1 MTGTSRC
8 LRSCAIALLVVT
20 SAPALRAQE
29 RDEPRE
35 DIEAREEWFWLQRS
49 FPSTVRPYAAMMR
62 AQLAASRNLGAL
74 RSVSGYSAFAGGWR
88 SLGPAGFFGADNGYF
103 TSGPQIDAGRV
114 TGVAPSPSGG
124 PLVIST
130 ASGGVWKSTF
140 GVWSPLSDAQCA
152 LTTGAVTVDPTD
164 GNVIYVGT
172 GEYNANSVGCGILR
186 SIDGGVSWAQ
196 LGASTFRFTTGGSVS
211 FARILV
217 DRAVGASLATTNL
230 LAATNSGVF
239 RSADGGATWASVL
252 SGATATVVAHPTKP
266 TVIYAGNTDN
276 SAPTRRGVHRSAD
289 KGATWNALPAIPN
302 LDVALVGR
310 VELAVSAS
318 SPDLLYVLVANRTNG
333 RLLGLFLWDDAASHW
348 TTLPANGVYTGDG
361 RGDFGAQGSYDLA
374 VAVDPRDAKRVFV
387 AGIRAYRSTDGGTT
401 FKPMAME
408 IHCDWH
414 NIVFDPRNADIMYAG
429 TDGGVFVSTDAG
441 DTWSSRNAGL
451 AITQYYPG
459 IAVAPNGSKVMGGS
473 QDNGTHI
480 YSGSPV
486 WNGFTGGDG
495 GYTVINY
502 ADPSII
508 YGEAQWST
516 SGAYIIRKDAT
527 SSLFRASGI
536 VASDRGS
543 FIPPL
548 VIDPVT
554 PTALY
559 FATHRLYRTTNEG
572 QLWAPISGDL
582 TRGTG
587 RITTIAISKSD
598 PLTIYAGTSDGQVQ
612 VSRNGGVAF
621 TNVTAGLPTR
631 SITRVVIDPADATH
645 ALVTLSGFGTGHVFE
660 TTTAGATWRDMSGAG
675 LVDAPANAAVFIPGL
690 GIMVGTDV
698 GVYQTT
704 DGGVTWQAGPTGMLN
719 VIIQDLIY
727 VPALGQVVAGTYGR
741 GIFTYTVGADVG
753 VLRGDVNGD
762 GKVDAFDALL
772 IQQAIVGS
780 LPTGTVAFPRGDA
793 NCNGAIDAGDVLL
806 VLRSAVGLPTTNACV
821 NTVR

>member
-1 MTGTSRC
+1 MSSVSRRM
-8 LRSCAIALLVVT
+8 RSCVIALLVGT
-20 SAPALRAQE
+20 SATALRAQE
-29 RDEPRE
+29 RDEPKE
-35 DIEAREEWFWLQRS
+35 DIEAREEWFWGQRS
-49 FPSTVRPYAAMMR
+49 FPFGTRPYAAMMR
-62 AQLAASRNLGAL
+62 ARLAASQSSAL
-74 RSVSGYSAFAGGWR
+74 RSLSGYSAFAGGWR

-114 TGVAPSPSGG
+114 TGVAPSPNGG
-124 PLVIST
+124 PLIIGT

-140 GVWSPLSDAQCA
+140 GLWSPLTDSQCA

-164 GNVIYVGT
+164 PNVIYVGT

-186 SIDGGVSWAQ
+186 STDGGASWTQ
-196 LGASTFRFTTGGSVS
+196 IGGSTFRFTTGGSLS

-230 LAATNSGVF
+230 IATTNSGVF
-239 RSADGGATWASVL
+239 RSADGGATWSAVL
-252 SGATATVVAHPTKP
+252 SGATASVVVHPAKP
-266 TVIYAGNTDN
+266 NVMYAGNSDN
-276 SAPTRRGVHRSAD
+276 SAPSRRGIYRSSD
-289 KGATWNALPAIPN
+289 KGATWSAMPPLPN
-302 LDVALVGR
+302 LDVAMIGR
-310 VELAVSAS
+310 VELAVSAA
-318 SPDLLYVLVANRTNG
+318 SPESMYALIANRTNG
-333 RLLGLFLWDDAASHW
+333 RLLGLFLWDDAASAW
-348 TTLPANGVYTGDG
+348 TTLPGSGVYTGDG

-374 VAVDPRDAKRVFV
+374 IAVDPRDAKRVFV
-387 AGIRAYRSTDGGTT
+387 AGIRAYRSTDGGLT
-401 FKPMAME
+401 FKPVAME

-441 DTWSSRNAGL
+441 NSWSSRNAGL

-459 IAVAPNGSKVMGGS
+459 IAVAPNGSKATGGS

-508 YGEAQWST
+508 YGEAQWTT

-527 SSLFRASGI
+527 SSQFRASGI
-536 VASDRGS
+536 VATDRGS

-548 VIDPVT
+548 IIDPVT
-554 PTALY
+554 PTTLY

-572 QLWAPISGDL
+572 QQWAPVSGDL

-587 RITTIAISKSD
+587 RITTVAVSKSD
-598 PLTIYAGTSDGQVQ
+598 PQTIYAGTTDGQVQ
-612 VSRNGGVAF
+612 VSRDGGVAF

-631 SITRVVIDPADATH
+631 SVTRVVADPADAAH

-660 TTTAGATWRDMSGAG
+660 TNNAGATWRDISGTG
-675 LVDAPANAAVFIPGL
+675 LVDAPANVAAFIPGL
-690 GIMVGTDV
+690 GILVGTDV

-704 DGGVTWQAGPTGMLN
+704 DDGASWQPGPAGMPN

-727 VPALGQVVAGTYGR
+727 VPTLGQVVAGTYGR
-741 GIFTYTVGADVG
+741 GIFTYTVGTDVG
-753 VLRGDVNGD
+753 VLRGDVNAD

-772 IQQAIVGS
+772 IQQSIVGS
-780 LPTGTVAFPRGDA
+780 LPTGSVAYPRGDA
-793 NCNGAIDAGDVLL
+793 NCNGVIDAGDVLL